1 MCGLEVLGAVDAEEA
16 AEALL
21 FLEVDVFNGSTVA
34 VSAIVCESSSRVTLT
49 HFSPLFLALVLD
61 TALTGR
67 VAHGVLRRT
76 EGGSSSIIY
85 AMV

>member
-1 MCGLEVLGAVDAEEA
+1 MCGLEFPGAVDAEEA
-16 AEALL
+16 AEALM
-21 FLEVDVFNGSTVA
+21 FLEVDVFNGSIVA

-49 HFSPLFLALVLD
+49 HFSPLFSALV
-61 TALTGR
+61 ALTGR

-76 EGGSSSIIY
+76 EGGSSSIIN

>member
-1 MCGLEVLGAVDAEEA
+1 VCALEVPGAVDAEA
-16 AEALL
+16 AEVL
-21 FLEVDVFNGSTVA
+21 FVLEVDVFNGSIAA

-49 HFSPLFLALVLD
+49 HFSPLLLALVLD

-76 EGGSSSIIY
+76 EGGSSSIIN